1 MSLRVVI
8 VDDEEMARQRLKRF
22 LSGVRDVELLAEC
35 HDGPAAI
42 AAIREHKPDV
52 VFLDVQMPKMDGFE
66 VLRQIEEMPVVVFVT
81 AFDRFA
87 LKAFEAQA
95 LDYLLKPFDEE
106 RVQRALDR
114 VRTFLEGDS
123 KRSLQ
128 DRLTALLHATA
139 VTQPSACL
147 FVKNGERVIVLR
159 PREIDWV
166 EADGDYVHLH
176 VGQESHLL
184 RSRLTDVE
192 QRLKAGGFVRIHRS
206 RLVNLERVKEFR
218 ALFRGECV
226 AVLKNGTRLNVSHA
240 CWKQLQDQFEELH
253 PKH

>member
-1 MSLRVVI
+1 MSMRVVI
-8 VDDEEMARQRLKRF
+8 VDDEKMARERLKRL
-22 LSGVRDVELLAEC
+22 LSGSSDVELLAEC
-35 HDGPAAI
+35 ADGPAAV

-106 RVQRALDR
+106 RVQKTLER
-114 VRTFLEGDS
+114 VRTYLEGDS

-128 DRLTALLHATA
+128 DRLAALLHATA
-139 VTQPSACL
+139 ETHLSACL
-147 FVKNGERVIVLR
+147 LVKNGERVTVLR

-184 RSRLTDVE
+184 RSKLCDVE

-226 AVLKNGTRLNVSHA
+226 AVLKNGARLNVSQA
-240 CWKQLQDQFEELH
+240 CWKQLQDQLEALS
-253 PKH
+253 